1 MQQLI
6 PNYTLP
12 IESTLKSADQ
22 EISHEFMETIDG
34 VDVLSVIRKDKKYVT
49 LVSSFTGIHQ
59 FRESEDMIER

>member
-22 EISHEFMETIDG
+22 EISHEFMATIDG
-34 VDVLSVIRKDKKYVT
+34 VDVLSVIRKDKNM
-49 LVSSFTGIHQ
+49 LH
-59 FRESEDMIER
+59 